1 LPIEERHIYKREY
14 IGDSLVVRL
23 GGRVAEELVFG
34 HQSTGAQ
41 NDLVGNTE
49 LARKMVREWGM
60 SDRIGPMA
68 WGSQGAVFLGEDLM
82 HTRDYSDETARV
94 IDEEVERIL
103 RDEEDRAR
111 KVLTEYRDGLDAVAE
126 ALLERETLDG
136 DEVAALVDNAMGR
149 KVGGP
154 RVITH
159 ADGTQELADPSEE
172 LPEIVGVSGEETADI
187 APPVPP
193 LSD

>member
-1 LPIEERHIYKREY
+1 
-14 IGDSLVVRL
+14 VVRL
-23 GGRVAEELVFG
+23 GGRVAEELIFG

-103 RDEEDRAR
+103 RDEENRTRKTLAEHRA
-111 KVLTEYRDGLDAVAE
+111 GLVAVAE
-126 ALLERETLDG
+126 ALLERETVDG
-136 DEVAALVDNAMGR
+136 DEVAHLVDSAMGY
-149 KVGGP
+149 KSGGP
-154 RVITH
+154 RRVVR
-159 ADGTQELADPSEE
+159 ADGTE
-172 LPEIVGVSGEETADI
+172 EIVEAGAEGES
-187 APPVPP
+187 
-193 LSD
+193 LSDFVD